1 MNRKKHRETRKGAKP
16 VPPVDLAAHEQVEI
30 DVQRAIDESANR
42 TTLEK
47 LVRRGYSEVKVLHR
61 DTISALI
68 KQAVS
73 KSIENRAAGML
84 EDKRAEIQEESTRLF
99 RELLEQYAPILAEQ
113 QQAATEPPHNE
124 PGRVG
129 ESSEIVP
136 DGTRLDTIE
145 DRMMKLLGLL
155 ESAERTIQRL
165 GSASRHSGNP
175 HGGTARPKLDARAK
189 EVLEEIFKQNLKLQ
203 EPV

>member
-1 MNRKKHRETRKGAKP
+1 MSRKKPRETRKSAKP
-16 VPPVDLAAHEQVEI
+16 VPPVDVPVHELAEI
-30 DVQRAIDESANR
+30 DIHRAIDESANR

-61 DTISALI
+61 DTISTLI

-84 EDKRAEIQEESTRLF
+84 EEKRAEIQEESTRLF

-113 QQAATEPPHNE
+113 QQAPIEPPHNE

-136 DGTRLDTIE
+136 DGTRMDAIE
-145 DRMMKLLGLL
+145 DRMEKLLGLL
-155 ESAERTIQRL
+155 GRAEQVVQRL
-165 GSASRHSGNP
+165 GTASRHSGNP
-175 HGGTARPKLDARAK
+175 HGGSPRPKANARAR
-189 EVLEEIFKQNLKLQ
+189 EILEEIFKQNLKLQ

>member
-1 MNRKKHRETRKGAKP
+1 MSRKKPRETRKSAKP
-16 VPPVDLAAHEQVEI
+16 VPPVDGPAHEQAEI
-30 DVQRAIDESANR
+30 DVHRAIDESANR

-47 LVRRGYSEVKVLHR
+47 LVQRGYSEVKVLHR
-61 DTISALI
+61 DTISTLI

-73 KSIENRAAGML
+73 KSIENRADGIL
-84 EDKRAEIQEESTRLF
+84 EERRAEIQEESTKLF

-113 QQAATEPPHNE
+113 QQAPTEPTHNG

-136 DGTRLDTIE
+136 DGTRMEAIE
-145 DRMMKLLGLL
+145 DRMEKLLGLL
-155 ESAERTIQRL
+155 ERAERAVQRL

-175 HGGTARPKLDARAK
+175 HGGSPRPKANARAR
-189 EVLEEIFKQNLKLQ
+189 EILEEIFKQNLKLQ

>member
-1 MNRKKHRETRKGAKP
+1 MNRKKSREARKGAKP
-16 VPPVDLAAHEQVEI
+16 VSPADAAAHEQAEI
-30 DVQRAIDESANR
+30 DVHRAIDESAKR

-47 LVRRGYSEVKVLHR
+47 LVRRGYSDVKVLHR

-84 EDKRAEIQEESTRLF
+84 EDKRAEIQEESTKLF

-113 QQAATEPPHNE
+113 QQVPTEPPDTE
-124 PGRVG
+124 AGRVG

-136 DGTRLDTIE
+136 DGTRLDAIE
-145 DRMMKLLGLL
+145 DRMAKLLGLL
-155 ESAERTIQRL
+155 ERAERTVQRL

-175 HGGTARPKLDARAK
+175 HGGSARPKLDTRAK
-189 EVLEEIFKQNLKLQ
+189 EILEEIFKQNLKLQ
-203 EPV
+203 GPE